1 LTEASRGPR
10 LVVALDVGTS
20 NEALDLAA
28 RLSPGL
34 CRLKVG
40 LELFTTAG
48 PALIERLVA
57 RGYDVFLD
65 LKYHDIPTTVAR
77 ACAVAARLGVWMLN
91 VHVLGGPAML
101 AAARAAVDD
110 ASRRPLLVGVTVLTS
125 MNETELG
132 AVGLAAQPAEIVG
145 RLAALARESGLDGV
159 VCSPL
164 EAAALR
170 GRFGPAFVLV
180 TPGIRLPGAAPD
192 DQRRTLAPVE
202 ALAAGADYLVIGRPI
217 TRASDPEQTLRSI
230 AATLDAARV
239 PV

>member
-1 LTEASRGPR
+1 LTETSLGPR
-10 LVVALDVGTS
+10 LVVALDVATS
-20 NEALDLAA
+20 KEALDLAV
-28 RLSPGL
+28 RLTPAL

-48 PALIERLVA
+48 PALIERLIA
-57 RGYDVFLD
+57 RGYDIFLD

-77 ACAVAARLGVWMLN
+77 ACAVAARLGVWMIN

-101 AAARAAVDD
+101 TAARAAVDD
-110 ASRRPLLVGVTVLTS
+110 APRRPLLVGVTVLTS

-132 AVGLAAQPAEIVG
+132 AVGLAAAPAEIVG
-145 RLAALARESGLDGV
+145 RLAALARNSGLDGV

-170 GRFGPAFVLV
+170 RRFGPAFVLV

-202 ALAAGADYLVIGRPI
+202 AVAAGADYLVIGRPI
-217 TRASDPEQTLRSI
+217 TRASDPEETLRSI
-230 AATLDAARV
+230 VATLDAA
-239 PV
+239 